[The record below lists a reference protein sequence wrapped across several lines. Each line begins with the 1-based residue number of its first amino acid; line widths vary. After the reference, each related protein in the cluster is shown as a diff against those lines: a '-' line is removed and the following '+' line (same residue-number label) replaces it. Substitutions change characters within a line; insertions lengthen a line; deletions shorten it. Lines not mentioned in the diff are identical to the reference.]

1 MARTA
6 KTTNKT
12 EATEEIETTKTSK
25 TTKTKKA
32 ESTAKTTKRTTKTAN
47 KAAAKTTTKTEPENE
62 VDNKL
67 KYIGLNLNR
76 IPAFLKEHESLNFR
90 PSKSYDDTI
99 YKVYRYV
106 NIKNIEILITPRD
119 RLTDLKEKYKLAS
132 PIRDYLDKKNIE
144 NAEKHEDFMKL
155 VETINEKRIEEIAKE
170 QEELNEKIPYEV
182 KYPNNYIW
190 QIYYSENAKKYF
202 MLATTKEQDNNA
214 MLYLLKEQIANT
226 RSRKGKYIF
235 VPISHL
241 EYSGL
246 FLTKSEISDV
256 ENYLWYFTK
265 EWPNVYEIFDKDNNL
280 FIKIVGVTNIYD
292 KIKTTYSINLDSK
305 EEALNFYKLLK
316 AMFILA
322 TGAKEEFKFVTK
334 INADGQI
341 EFWHKDHLVKYENL
355 SEYIK
360 LEYLDKIDR
369 LKKEVKDGAELERK
383 LSKFKVVIEELT
395 QDYLQRQRQIA
406 TFLECKKT
414 FFGKVKYFFKKK
426 KDNKD
431 IRTLKEQRP
440 LSRREESKTK
450 NDESKDETL
459 KELYALKQQYTIE
472 DLINICTKLEEVVK
486 KNTNLKLDIK
496 AIETKKDI
504 LTKKIDNA
512 DLYIKEIDKH
522 KKSIFEF
529 WKFTSKDEVQ
539 TLNEAEEQEK
549 TEHTKM
555 RKYFDYKDD
564 LEDLGKIVDEVQ
576 RRKLSKNETDAI
588 FVLKQVPESFKELN
602 SEKETDVEVFVEKEE
617 EAKPKKRTRKK
628 ENQLATD
635 LENLKKEYENDIEV
649 INSKDFDIFGG
660 LIEDKTK
667 VKSINNEKHRE
678 IEKDKFKIL
687 NINLDTDIK
696 AYTENL
702 ESYLA
707 LIKEALN
714 KIKSPYDMSVYCINN
729 KKTIEGIN
737 IFNMNPKEALKEEL
751 SGKKSKI
758 TLCKINIKE
767 NTPAVFYSNIIFYD
781 NFNKTLPVGM
791 NLSSEIVLDVNK
803 LKLDFVKEDT
813 FYINYKVNEFEFATK
828 EVQIYEYN
836 SECKSK

>member
-6 KTTNKT
+6 KTTKKT

-32 ESTAKTTKRTTKTAN
+32 ESTAKPTKRTTKTAN
-47 KAAAKTTTKTEPENE
+47 KAASKTTTKTETENE

-190 QIYYSENAKKYF
+190 QIYYSDYAKKYF

-214 MLYLLKEQIANT
+214 MFYLLKEQIANT

-369 LKKEVKDGAELERK
+369 LKKK
-383 LSKFKVVIEELT
+383 L
-395 QDYLQRQRQIA
+395 
-406 TFLECKKT
+406 
-414 FFGKVKYFFKKK
+414 
-426 KDNKD
+426 
-431 IRTLKEQRP
+431 
-440 LSRREESKTK
+440 
-450 NDESKDETL
+450 
-459 KELYALKQQYTIE
+459 
-472 DLINICTKLEEVVK
+472 
-486 KNTNLKLDIK
+486 
-496 AIETKKDI
+496 
-504 LTKKIDNA
+504 
-512 DLYIKEIDKH
+512 
-522 KKSIFEF
+522 
-529 WKFTSKDEVQ
+529 
-539 TLNEAEEQEK
+539 K
-549 TEHTKM
+549 TE
-555 RKYFDYKDD
+555 
-564 LEDLGKIVDEVQ
+564 Q
-576 RRKLSKNETDAI
+576 S
-588 FVLKQVPESFKELN
+588 
-602 SEKETDVEVFVEKEE
+602 
-617 EAKPKKRTRKK
+617 
-628 ENQLATD
+628 
-635 LENLKKEYENDIEV
+635 
-649 INSKDFDIFGG
+649 
-660 LIEDKTK
+660 
-667 VKSINNEKHRE
+667 
-678 IEKDKFKIL
+678 
-687 NINLDTDIK
+687 
-696 AYTENL
+696 
-702 ESYLA
+702 
-707 LIKEALN
+707 
-714 KIKSPYDMSVYCINN
+714 
-729 KKTIEGIN
+729 
-737 IFNMNPKEALKEEL
+737 
-751 SGKKSKI
+751 
-758 TLCKINIKE
+758 
-767 NTPAVFYSNIIFYD
+767 
-781 NFNKTLPVGM
+781 
-791 NLSSEIVLDVNK
+791 
-803 LKLDFVKEDT
+803 
-813 FYINYKVNEFEFATK
+813 
-828 EVQIYEYN
+828 
-836 SECKSK
+836 

>member
-190 QIYYSENAKKYF
+190 QIYYSDYAKKYF

-214 MLYLLKEQIANT
+214 MFYLLKEQIANT

-292 KIKTTYSINLDSK
+292 KIKTTYSIYLDSK

>member
-1 MARTA
+1 MARAT
-6 KTTNKT
+6 KTTR
-12 EATEEIETTKTSK
+12 TTKTTRSSK
-25 TTKTKKA
+25 TTKT
-32 ESTAKTTKRTTKTAN
+32 T
-47 KAAAKTTTKTEPENE
+47 KTTTKQDKENE
-62 VDNKL
+62 VDSKL

-119 RLTDLKEKYKLAS
+119 RLTDLKEKYNLSS
-132 PIRDYLDKKNIE
+132 PILEYLDKKNIE
-144 NAEKHEDFMKL
+144 NAEKHETFMKL

-170 QEELNEKIPYEV
+170 QDELNEKIPYEV

-190 QIYYSENAKKYF
+190 QIYYSDYAKKYF

-214 MLYLLKEQIANT
+214 MFYLLKEQLANT
-226 RSRKGKYIF
+226 RAKKGKYIF

-246 FLTKSEISDV
+246 FLSKTEISDI

-280 FIKIVGVTNIYD
+280 FIKIAGVTNIYD
-292 KIKTTYSINLDSK
+292 KIKTTYSISLDSK
-305 EEALNFYKLLK
+305 EEAIEFYKLLK

-322 TGAKEEFKFVTK
+322 TGAKEEFEFTTK
-334 INADGQI
+334 INSEGKL
-341 EFWHKDHLVKYENL
+341 EFWQKDHVVNYANL
-355 SEYIK
+355 SEFIK
-360 LEYLDKIDR
+360 LEYLDKIDK
-369 LKKEVKDGAELERK
+369 LKQEVKDGAELERK

-395 QDYLQRQRQIA
+395 QEYLQRQRQIA

-431 IRTLKEQRP
+431 VRTLKEQKT
-440 LSRREESKTK
+440 LNKMEENKPTK
-450 NDESKDETL
+450 QDLKDDTL
-459 KELYALKQQYTIE
+459 KEFYVLKQQYTIE

-486 KNTNLKLDIK
+486 KNTNLSLDIK

-504 LTKKIDNA
+504 LSKKIDNA

-539 TLNEAEEQEK
+539 TLNEAEEQEDS
-549 TEHTKM
+549 EHTKM
-555 RKYFDYKDD
+555 KKYFDYQDD

-588 FVLKQVPESFKELN
+588 FALKQVPNSFKELN
-602 SEKETDVEVFVEKEE
+602 SEKETDVEVFVETEE
-617 EAKPKKRTRKK
+617 STVRGKKKSRSKCS
-628 ENQLATD
+628 QLEKD
-635 LENLKKEYENDIEV
+635 LDDLKKDYEEDIEI
-649 INSKDFDIFGG
+649 INSKDFDMFGG

-667 VKSINNEKHRE
+667 IKSINNEKHRE
-678 IEKDKFKIL
+678 IEKDKYKIL

-696 AYTENL
+696 TYTENL
-702 ESYLA
+702 EGYLA
-707 LIKEALN
+707 LIKESLN

-729 KKTIEGIN
+729 KKTIDGIN
-737 IFNMNPKEALKEEL
+737 IFNMDPKDALKDEL
-751 SGKKSKI
+751 TSKKSKI

-791 NLSSEIVLDVNK
+791 NLSSELVMDVNK
-803 LKLDFVKEDT
+803 LKLEFVKEDV
-813 FYINYKVNEFEFATK
+813 FYMNYKVNEFEFATK
-828 EVQIYEYN
+828 EIQIYEYN
-836 SECKSK
+836 SDFEEKE

>member
-6 KTTNKT
+6 KKK
-12 EATEEIETTKTSK
+12 EAEKET
-25 TTKTKKA
+25 
-32 ESTAKTTKRTTKTAN
+32 
-47 KAAAKTTTKTEPENE
+47 ENE
-62 VDNKL
+62 MENKL

-106 NIKNIEILITPRD
+106 NIKDIEILITPSD

-132 PIRDYLDKKNIE
+132 PIMEYLDKKNE
-144 NAEKHEDFMKL
+144 LNVEKHATFLNL
-155 VETINEKRIEEIAKE
+155 VNTINEKRIEEIAKE
-170 QEELNEKIPYEV
+170 QEELNEQIPYEV

-190 QIYYSENAKKYF
+190 QIYYSDYAKKYF

-214 MLYLLKEQIANT
+214 LFYLLKEQLANT
-226 RSRKGKYIF
+226 RSRKGKFIF
-235 VPISHL
+235 VPVSHL
-241 EYSGL
+241 EYSGV
-246 FLTKSEISDV
+246 FLTKSEISDI

-265 EWPNVYEIFDKDNNL
+265 EWPNVYEIFDKEGNL
-280 FIKIVGVTNIYD
+280 CIKIVGVTRIYD
-292 KIKTTYSINLDSK
+292 KIKTTYNISLDSK
-305 EEALNFYKLLK
+305 EQALEFYKLLK

-334 INADGQI
+334 INSEGKL
-341 EFWHKDHLVKYENL
+341 EFWHKDHLIRYDNL
-355 SEYIK
+355 SEYIR
-360 LEYLDKIDR
+360 LEYLDKIEK
-369 LKKEVKDGAELERK
+369 LKKEVKDQAELERK
-383 LSKFKVVIEELT
+383 LNKFKIVIEELT
-395 QDYLQRQRQIA
+395 QDYLLRQKQIA

-426 KDNKD
+426 KDDKD
-431 IRTLKEQRP
+431 IKSLKEQKVLGRKDENKP
-440 LSRREESKTK
+440 KKEEK
-450 NDESKDETL
+450 KDETL
-459 KELYALKQQYTIE
+459 KELYVLKQQYTIE

-486 KNTNLKLDIK
+486 KNTNLTLDIK

-504 LTKKIDNA
+504 LSKKIDNA

-539 TLNEAEEQEK
+539 TLNEAEEKEEIEK
-549 TEHTKM
+549 SKM
-555 RKYFDYKDD
+555 KKYFDYEDD
-564 LEDLGKIVDEVQ
+564 LEDLGKIVDELQ

-588 FVLKQVPESFKELN
+588 FALKQVPNSFKEIN
-602 SEKETDVEVFVEKEE
+602 NENETDVEVFVEKEE
-617 EAKPKKRTRKK
+617 AEVKKQRKK
-628 ENQLATD
+628 TKKKKSNIDTD
-635 LENLKKEYENDIEV
+635 LENLKKEYEEDIDV

-660 LIEDKTK
+660 LIDDKTK
-667 VKSINNEKHRE
+667 IKSINNVKHRE
-678 IEKDKFKIL
+678 IEKDKYKVL

-696 AYTENL
+696 VYTENL

-714 KIKSPYDMSVYCINN
+714 KIKSPYDMSIYCINDQ
-729 KKTIEGIN
+729 KTISGIN
-737 IFNMNPKEALKEEL
+737 IFNMNPKDALKEEL
-751 SGKKSKI
+751 DGRKSKL

-767 NTPAVFYSNIIFYD
+767 NTPMVFYSNIMFYE

-791 NLSSEIVLDVNK
+791 NLSSEVVVDVNK
-803 LKLDFVKEDT
+803 LKLDFVKEET
-813 FYINYKVNEFEFATK
+813 FYINHKVNEFEFETK
-828 EVQIYEYN
+828 EIHIYEYN
-836 SECKSK
+836 SEFEVK

>member
-190 QIYYSENAKKYF
+190 QIYYSDYAKKYF

-214 MLYLLKEQIANT
+214 MFYLLKEQIANT

-292 KIKTTYSINLDSK
+292 KIKTTYSIYLDSK

-395 QDYLQRQRQIA
+395 QDYLQRQRQIE

-414 FFGKVKYFFKKK
+414 FYRKVKYFFKKK

>member
-1 MARTA
+1 MARAT
-6 KTTNKT
+6 KTTR
-12 EATEEIETTKTSK
+12 TTKTTRSSK
-25 TTKTKKA
+25 TTKT
-32 ESTAKTTKRTTKTAN
+32 T
-47 KAAAKTTTKTEPENE
+47 KTTTKQDKENE
-62 VDNKL
+62 VDSKL

-119 RLTDLKEKYKLAS
+119 RLTDLKEKYNLSS
-132 PIRDYLDKKNIE
+132 PILEYLDKKNIE
-144 NAEKHEDFMKL
+144 NAEKHETFMKL

-170 QEELNEKIPYEV
+170 QDELNEKIPYEV

-190 QIYYSENAKKYF
+190 QIYYSDYAKKYF

-214 MLYLLKEQIANT
+214 MFYLLKEQLANT
-226 RSRKGKYIF
+226 RAKKGKYIF

-246 FLTKSEISDV
+246 FLSKTEISDI

-280 FIKIVGVTNIYD
+280 FIKIAGVTNIYD
-292 KIKTTYSINLDSK
+292 KIKTTYSISLDSK
-305 EEALNFYKLLK
+305 EEAIEFYKLLK

-322 TGAKEEFKFVTK
+322 TGAKEEFEFTTK
-334 INADGQI
+334 INSEGKL
-341 EFWHKDHLVKYENL
+341 EFWQKDHVVNYANL
-355 SEYIK
+355 SEFIK
-360 LEYLDKIDR
+360 LEYLDKIDK
-369 LKKEVKDGAELERK
+369 LKQEVKDGAELERK

-395 QDYLQRQRQIA
+395 QEYLQRQRQIA

-431 IRTLKEQRP
+431 VRTLKEQKT
-440 LSRREESKTK
+440 LNKMEENKPRK
-450 NDESKDETL
+450 QDLKDDTL
-459 KELYALKQQYTIE
+459 KEFYVLKQQYTIE

-486 KNTNLKLDIK
+486 KNTNLSLDIK

-504 LTKKIDNA
+504 LSKKIDNA

-539 TLNEAEEQEK
+539 TLNEAEEQEDS
-549 TEHTKM
+549 EHTKM
-555 RKYFDYKDD
+555 KKYFDYQDD

-588 FVLKQVPESFKELN
+588 FALKQVPNSFKELN
-602 SEKETDVEVFVEKEE
+602 SEKETDVEVFVETEE
-617 EAKPKKRTRKK
+617 STVRGKKKSRSKCS
-628 ENQLATD
+628 QLEKD
-635 LENLKKEYENDIEV
+635 LDDLKKDYEEDIEI

-667 VKSINNEKHRE
+667 IKSINNEKHRE
-678 IEKDKFKIL
+678 IEKDKYKIL

-696 AYTENL
+696 TYTENL
-702 ESYLA
+702 EGYLA
-707 LIKEALN
+707 LIKESLN

-729 KKTIEGIN
+729 KKTIDGIN
-737 IFNMNPKEALKEEL
+737 IFNMDPKDALKDEL
-751 SGKKSKI
+751 TSKKSKI

-791 NLSSEIVLDVNK
+791 NLSSELVMDVNK
-803 LKLDFVKEDT
+803 LKLEFVKEDV
-813 FYINYKVNEFEFATK
+813 FYMNYKVNEFEFATK
-828 EVQIYEYN
+828 EIQIYEYN
-836 SECKSK
+836 SDFEEKE

>member
-1 MARTA
+1 
-6 KTTNKT
+6 
-12 EATEEIETTKTSK
+12 
-25 TTKTKKA
+25 
-32 ESTAKTTKRTTKTAN
+32 
-47 KAAAKTTTKTEPENE
+47 
-62 VDNKL
+62 
-67 KYIGLNLNR
+67 
-76 IPAFLKEHESLNFR
+76 
-90 PSKSYDDTI
+90 
-99 YKVYRYV
+99 
-106 NIKNIEILITPRD
+106 
-119 RLTDLKEKYKLAS
+119 
-132 PIRDYLDKKNIE
+132 
-144 NAEKHEDFMKL
+144 
-155 VETINEKRIEEIAKE
+155 
-170 QEELNEKIPYEV
+170 
-182 KYPNNYIW
+182 
-190 QIYYSENAKKYF
+190 
-202 MLATTKEQDNNA
+202 
-214 MLYLLKEQIANT
+214 
-226 RSRKGKYIF
+226 
-235 VPISHL
+235 
-241 EYSGL
+241 
-246 FLTKSEISDV
+246 
-256 ENYLWYFTK
+256 
-265 EWPNVYEIFDKDNNL
+265 
-280 FIKIVGVTNIYD
+280 
-292 KIKTTYSINLDSK
+292 
-305 EEALNFYKLLK
+305 
-316 AMFILA
+316 
-322 TGAKEEFKFVTK
+322 
-334 INADGQI
+334 
-341 EFWHKDHLVKYENL
+341 
-355 SEYIK
+355 
-360 LEYLDKIDR
+360 
-369 LKKEVKDGAELERK
+369 
-383 LSKFKVVIEELT
+383 
-395 QDYLQRQRQIA
+395 
-406 TFLECKKT
+406 
-414 FFGKVKYFFKKK
+414 
-426 KDNKD
+426 
-431 IRTLKEQRP
+431 
-440 LSRREESKTK
+440 
-450 NDESKDETL
+450 
-459 KELYALKQQYTIE
+459 
-472 DLINICTKLEEVVK
+472 
-486 KNTNLKLDIK
+486 
-496 AIETKKDI
+496 
-504 LTKKIDNA
+504 
-512 DLYIKEIDKH
+512 
-522 KKSIFEF
+522 
-529 WKFTSKDEVQ
+529 
-539 TLNEAEEQEK
+539 
-549 TEHTKM
+549 M

-813 FYINYKVNEFEFATK
+813 FYI
-828 EVQIYEYN
+828 
-836 SECKSK
+836 

>member
-1 MARTA
+1 
-6 KTTNKT
+6 
-12 EATEEIETTKTSK
+12 
-25 TTKTKKA
+25 
-32 ESTAKTTKRTTKTAN
+32 
-47 KAAAKTTTKTEPENE
+47 
-62 VDNKL
+62 
-67 KYIGLNLNR
+67 
-76 IPAFLKEHESLNFR
+76 
-90 PSKSYDDTI
+90 
-99 YKVYRYV
+99 
-106 NIKNIEILITPRD
+106 
-119 RLTDLKEKYKLAS
+119 
-132 PIRDYLDKKNIE
+132 
-144 NAEKHEDFMKL
+144 MKL
-155 VETINEKRIEEIAKE
+155 LETINEKRIEEISKE

-190 QIYYSENAKKYF
+190 QIYYSDYAKKYF

-214 MLYLLKEQIANT
+214 MFYLLKEQLANT

-246 FLTKSEISDV
+246 FLTKSEISDI

-292 KIKTTYSINLDSK
+292 KIKTTYSISLDSK
-305 EEALNFYKLLK
+305 EEAQQFYKLLK

-322 TGAKEEFKFVTK
+322 TGAKEEFKFITK
-334 INADGQI
+334 INSEGQL
-341 EFWHKDHLVKYENL
+341 EFWQDSNLIKYENL

-360 LEYLDKIDR
+360 LQYLNKIEK

-383 LSKFKVVIEELT
+383 LSKFKIVIEELT

-426 KDNKD
+426 KDNKNV
-431 IRTLKEQRP
+431 RTLKEQNP
-440 LSRREESKTK
+440 LLNRREEDK
-450 NDESKDETL
+450 TL
-459 KELYALKQQYTIE
+459 KREKQDDTLNELYVLKQQYTIE
-472 DLINICTKLEEVVK
+472 DLINICTKLQEVVK
-486 KNTNLKLDIK
+486 KNTNLTLDIK

-504 LTKKIDNA
+504 LAKKIDNA

-539 TLNEAEEQEK
+539 TLNEAEQQEQ
-549 TEHTKM
+549 TEHAKM
-555 RKYFDYKDD
+555 KKYFDYQDD

-588 FVLKQVPESFKELN
+588 FALKQVPESFKEI
-602 SEKETDVEVFVEKEE
+602 SEEKDTDVEIYVENDEIKEKKSKKGTKKSSKLE
-617 EAKPKKRTRKK
+617 E
-628 ENQLATD
+628 D
-635 LENLKKEYENDIEV
+635 LDKLKQEYENDIEV

-660 LIEDKTK
+660 LVDDKTK

-678 IEKDKFKIL
+678 VEKDKFKVL

-696 AYTENL
+696 SYTENL
-702 ESYLA
+702 EGYLS
-707 LIKEALN
+707 LIKESLN
-714 KIKSPYDMSVYCINN
+714 KIKSPYDMSVYCVND
-729 KKTIEGIN
+729 KKTIQGLHV
-737 IFNMNPKEALKEEL
+737 FNMNPKEALKEEL
-751 SGKKSKI
+751 AGKKSKI

-791 NLSSEIVLDVNK
+791 SLSSELAMDVNK
-803 LKLDFVKEDT
+803 LKLNFVKEDT
-813 FYINYKVNEFEFATK
+813 FYINYKVNEFEYATK
-828 EVQIYEYN
+828 EIQIYEYD
-836 SECKSK
+836 SEFEVKE